1 VGLRAS
7 TLRSPAKLTCWAGT
21 CSEKAKSAEQNKSS
35 RLAKGNKNL
44 RRYLNLAANAAVNKK
59 GSRFPSA
66 LRCLLPRLGFQVAV
80 RVLTHRLCRVI
91 WEDSR
96 QGNRS
101 IEQRIE
107 SEPFVSRAESM
118 TKKLRKFDYN
128 EITATN
134 TAPIMN
140 AGVDPNPEEVIF
152 KRVAGISDG
161 CWDVA
166 LSHSAMRQPYGGRFV
181 PLRDEAARIHLNVD
195 QVVVDAVQ
203 QRR

>member
-1 VGLRAS
+1 VGLSAS
-7 TLRSPAKLTCWAGT
+7 TLRSPAKLTSWAGT

-66 LRCLLPRLGFQVAV
+66 LRCLLPRLGFQAAV

-107 SEPFVSRAESM
+107 SEPKPFVSRAESM
-118 TKKLRKFDYN
+118 TKKLRKFGYN

-134 TAPIMN
+134 TAP
-140 AGVDPNPEEVIF
+140 
-152 KRVAGISDG
+152 S
-161 CWDVA
+161 
-166 LSHSAMRQPYGGRFV
+166 
-181 PLRDEAARIHLNVD
+181 
-195 QVVVDAVQ
+195 
-203 QRR
+203 